1 MQIENLV
8 LQEDMLDKNLLYDKD
23 RTREIDRSL
32 QGEMLVLIIPLNVK
46 EEGIH
51 LQVLLRSV
59 PEENVLE
66 IVQRIINLMPQHNVS
81 KIIKEVKVDQTLL
94 VLRQVLV
101 QPGLVA
107 LIVVQVVPLV
117 PKAVNLR
124 QEIKISFLKEFF
136 I

>member
-66 IVQRIINLMPQHNVS
+66 IVQIIINLMPQHNVS